1 MLSRDNK
8 TVQSKISGYRQESE
22 RNARADRK
30 TIMEKLTC
38 EAEEATSRQ
47 DSSQIFHEIAKT
59 TFQSYQ
65 IYLQNIEKSKVV
77 ESKKRWKDYFQEM
90 FIFNNLRNEAQIKV
104 AMGTLE
110 INYRSTQCR
119 IVE

>member
-1 MLSRDNK
+1 MKCNL
-8 TVQSKISGYRQESE
+8 
-22 RNARADRK
+22 
-30 TIMEKLTC
+30 
-38 EAEEATSRQ
+38 
-47 DSSQIFHEIAKT
+47 
-59 TFQSYQ
+59 
-65 IYLQNIEKSKVV
+65 SKVV

-90 FIFNNLRNEAQIKV
+90 FIFNDLRNEAQIKV